1 MRSRLLALLA
11 LIAVVTVLALA
22 GCGGKPSA
30 TDKETGQDLTAPLTL
45 PAGGLDPG
53 KAPAPT
59 DAPAAPEAP
68 AAPDAGADDA
78 GGE

>member
-30 TDKETGQDLTAPLTL
+30 KDKATGEDLTAPLTL
-45 PAGGLDPG
+45 PQGGLDPG
-53 KAPAPT
+53 KAPT
-59 DAPAAPEAP
+59 TTGAPAAPT
-68 AAPDAGADDA
+68 AGAEEA
-78 GGE
+78 GTE

>member
-30 TDKETGQDLTAPLTL
+30 KDKATGEDLTAPLTL
-45 PAGGLDPG
+45 PQGGLDPG
-53 KAPAPT
+53 KAPRQRAPRLR
-59 DAPAAPEAP
+59 PRS
-68 AAPDAGADDA
+68 
-78 GGE
+78 

>member
-11 LIAVVTVLALA
+11 LSAVVTVLALA

-30 TDKETGQDLTAPLTL
+30 KVKATGEDLTAPLTL
-45 PAGGLDPG
+45 PQGGLDPG

-59 DAPAAPEAP
+59 GAPAAPQ
-68 AAPDAGADDA
+68 APDTGAGDA